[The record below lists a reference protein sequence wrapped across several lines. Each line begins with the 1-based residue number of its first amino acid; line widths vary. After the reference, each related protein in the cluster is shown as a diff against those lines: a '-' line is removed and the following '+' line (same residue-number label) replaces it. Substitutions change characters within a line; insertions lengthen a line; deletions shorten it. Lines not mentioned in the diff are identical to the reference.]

1 MHSVKLMNSDWEGV
15 EDKMEGKLG
24 AWQGRM
30 MSCGPKLILLK
41 SCLSSIPYFM
51 MSMFPIPKD
60 TLRRVEYFMKRLL
73 WQDSDESDK
82 YNLVKSEKVCQ
93 PIHRG
98 RGVWE

>member
-30 MSCGPKLILLK
+30 ISYGPRLILLK

-51 MSMFPIPKD
+51 MSMFTIPKD
-60 TLRRVEYFMKRLL
+60 PLHRVEYFMKRLL
-73 WQDSDESDK
+73 WQDSGESDK
-82 YNLVKSEKVCQ
+82 
-93 PIHRG
+93 
-98 RGVWE
+98 